1 MPGLA
6 EHQRQLQEHRA
17 LVQQSQPQQLPQQ
30 QQQQQQQQQTQFNVQ
45 QPQQQP
51 THQQVLATHQ
61 QGKSNL
67 IFLYDLIRNEMK
79 IFLSCHYL

>member
-17 LVQQSQPQQLPQQ
+17 LVQQSQPQQLPQ

-67 IFLYDLIRNEMK
+67 NF
-79 IFLSCHYL
+79 

>member
-17 LVQQSQPQQLPQQ
+17 LVQQSQPQQLPQQLPQ

-61 QGKSNL
+61 QGKS
-67 IFLYDLIRNEMK
+67 IFFFYMILFVMK
-79 IFLSCHYL
+79 